1 MGEVIA
7 MAKVQGVIIPPAYKE
22 GYLRLF
28 DSLPDDT
35 VTSLYRDLQ
44 DGKKVED
51 TETEMILGRMVDLGK
66 KAGLSVPCFEKAYEM
81 AKSMGKRS
89 FRAAMR

>member
-1 MGEVIA
+1 
-7 MAKVQGVIIPPAYKE
+7 MAKVQGVIIPAAYKE
-22 GYLRLF
+22 DYLRLF

-66 KAGLSVPCFEKAYEM
+66 KAGLSVPCFEKPMQWLKAWE
-81 AKSMGKRS
+81 KELSCSHEIKHT
-89 FRAAMR
+89 

>member
-1 MGEVIA
+1 MPSREDIRWFKEQFQDEIA
-7 MAKVQGVIIPPAYKE
+7 QAIVGTPLTVDHITALACQETGSIWPF
-22 GYLRLF
+22 LR
-28 DSLPDDT
+28 
-35 VTSLYRDLQ
+35 
-44 DGKKVED
+44 
-51 TETEMILGRMVDLGK
+51 